1 MVIEELIPGLNLEND
16 TIEFKEIL
24 AEGPRKDDPSKR
36 LEEGWLK
43 EMVAFA
49 NTKGGTMIVGVVDA
63 THEIKPFDNR
73 TLDKIVL
80 MVHRLV
86 KQHIGD
92 DIKYHISTL
101 AIPGAAPSTYIIRI
115 EVEKAENP
123 PVTLK
128 FGGVP
133 SVYVRHFGLTS
144 PATGEEIRDLVLNS
158 ESISFDQPFT
168 EEDFDKTQF
177 TLLYNECR
185 KARGSVPTVKEL
197 MSIGFVSTEGK
208 LAKGAILFKD
218 GYSSEKTLVE
228 CTQFL
233 GVSKGDNVFYAS
245 KTIKGNLLEEFK
257 DIQYFVLNRS
267 ANGFVKKGEGQA
279 PLLSYPVRAMNEGI
293 INALAHRNYYLN
305 GSQIEINLFKDRLEI
320 VSPGSLP
327 GSKYLKKEKD
337 LASIPPIRRN
347 EVISAVFAMLKLME
361 KKGSGFDKIIE
372 DYRPY
377 GAAYAPYASSS
388 SNYFA
393 LTLPNL
399 AFKGGPVNDNPH
411 PDVTVNGDLP
421 GKNDLKILSY
431 CYNEAKT
438 ISEIASFLGV
448 SPSTYFRVNVIERL
462 CKAGYLVENKKTRN
476 STYTSNHDRVFPQA
490 SPSDL

>member
-1 MVIEELIPGLNLEND
+1 MDIEELIPGLNLEND

-24 AEGPRKDDPSKR
+24 AEGPRKGDPSKR

-92 DIKYHISTL
+92 DIKYRISTI

-115 EVEKAENP
+115 DIEKAENP

-208 LAKGAILFKD
+208 LAKGAVLFKD
-218 GYSSEKTLVE
+218 GYSSEKE
-228 CTQFL
+228 Y
-233 GVSKGDNVFYAS
+233 G
-245 KTIKGNLLEEFK
+245 
-257 DIQYFVLNRS
+257 
-267 ANGFVKKGEGQA
+267 
-279 PLLSYPVRAMNEGI
+279 
-293 INALAHRNYYLN
+293 
-305 GSQIEINLFKDRLEI
+305 
-320 VSPGSLP
+320 
-327 GSKYLKKEKD
+327 
-337 LASIPPIRRN
+337 
-347 EVISAVFAMLKLME
+347 
-361 KKGSGFDKIIE
+361 
-372 DYRPY
+372 RPY
-377 GAAYAPYASSS
+377 SKPLHAVYHLMHIVGVAGQPGYEGRHRYLILLGTGKGRYLRKQVPSE
-388 SNYFA
+388 
-393 LTLPNL
+393 LPCYVP
-399 AFKGGPVNDNPH
+399 GG
-411 PDVTVNGDLP
+411 G
-421 GKNDLKILSY
+421 
-431 CYNEAKT
+431 
-438 ISEIASFLGV
+438 
-448 SPSTYFRVNVIERL
+448 
-462 CKAGYLVENKKTRN
+462 AGYIVCKGI
-476 STYTSNHDRVFPQA
+476 A
-490 SPSDL
+490 